1 MDKKQ
6 KRKERFIKICKKIL
20 PWLLGGAAAIGG
32 VIVGYNMMDKEP
44 SIEENKEEDQND

>member
-32 VIVGYNMMDKEP
+32 VIVGYNMMDKEVT
-44 SIEENKEEDQND
+44 IEVKEEDQND

>member
-44 SIEENKEEDQND
+44 TIEEKEEEDQND